1 MYIFVSA
8 LVVMRCLMFYKEIGL
23 LNDVTA
29 EECSALFEVVNEACS
44 EHLSELIDLDPTTDP
59 VQLAAGDSE
68 ISAIM
73 KVFEDH
79 SNRLYHRWHE
89 ATLRDFGLEEF
100 HDKFYRRFLPWN
112 AGMDLEEF
120 TVNYPRG

>member
-1 MYIFVSA
+1 MYVFVSV

-23 LNDVTA
+23 LNDITV
-29 EECSALFEVVNEACS
+29 EECSALFEGVNAACN
-44 EHLSELIDLDPTTDP
+44 EHLTMLTDLDESADL
-59 VQLAAGDSE
+59 VQLISDSE
-68 ISAIM
+68 IASIM

-79 SNRLYHRWHE
+79 GNRLYHRWHE